1 MANVFK
7 PCFLS
12 AIRSDPSFSGMT
24 EEASL
29 AFVKT
34 GAAENIENAI
44 SQLLPPAAQLG
55 LPERMT
61 LYLAAL
67 QACLS
72 G

>member
-1 MANVFK
+1 MAIMK
-7 PCFLS
+7 
-12 AIRSDPSFSGMT
+12 AGT
-24 EEASL
+24 
-29 AFVKT
+29 T
-34 GAAENIENAI
+34 ENIENAI
-44 SQLLPPAAQLG
+44 SQLLPQAAQLG